1 LFQIKNSVIVIALYL
16 KFSNITRNLQIKF
29 ESKSDSNRKYKTENR
44 KSKKRKNREKL
55 TWPHNP
61 PCSPWHSPEA
71 AQDEPSKHSPYP
83 FV

>member
-55 TWPHNP
+55 TWPHSP
-61 PCSPWHSPEA
+61 PCNPWHSPPA
-71 AQDEPSKHSPYP
+71 AQQALAQHSL
-83 FV
+83 V